1 MEASMLKFINISNFM
16 SYLFDDESQ
25 ALKAAEIVRAILEA
39 QSPRLSNVAEK
50 MDGKTEANYK
60 AIQRFISRADVKR
73 QLQRLFQEEAQ
84 FVIGDPTEMP
94 RYEAPKTSYVGT
106 LSDEKTPGYWLLVL
120 STPFRG
126 RAIPFHFITYS
137 SKTIGAQATS
147 RNQEHFRAF
156 AEIKALLG
164 NKPLVLDREFSYL
177 ELLERLVVE
186 QIQFVIR
193 LKLGD
198 KRKPTHFVD
207 ADGQPVKLYVQ
218 PGQKVIYRNVFYLGV
233 VKVNLI
239 GYWRKGL
246 STPLWVMTSLE
257 PEQGLQIYQARMKID
272 ESFRDCKDL
281 LHLPKVMNK
290 RQDNLE
296 KMIALA
302 LIAFVVGYLFGE
314 AVRDVCYGKLQ
325 PEQVGDHLLN
335 EDLDQVSANRK
346 WQLYSGL
353 FILLKQKPR
362 LPDETLSF
370 IAQSVAQLLPT
381 LIYGP
386 VRTFV

>member
-1 MEASMLKFINISNFM
+1 MLKFINISEFM
-16 SYLFDDESQ
+16 RYLFDDESQ
-25 ALKAAEIVRAILEA
+25 ALKGAKIVRALLDA
-39 QSPRLSNVAEK
+39 QSPRLSNIAEK
-50 MDGKTEANYK
+50 MDGKTDANYK
-60 AIQRFISRADVKR
+60 TTQRFIARVDVKR

-84 FVIGDPTEMP
+84 FVIGDPAQMP
-94 RYEAPKTSYVGT
+94 RYEAPKTAYVGT
-106 LSDEKTPGYWLLVL
+106 LSDEKTAGYWLLVL

-126 RAIPFHFITYS
+126 RAIPFHFTTYS

-164 NKPLVLDREFSYL
+164 EKPLVLDREFSYL
-177 ELLERLVVE
+177 ELLERLVIE

-207 ADGQPVKLYVQ
+207 ADGQPLKLYVQ

-246 STPLWVMTSLE
+246 SSPLWVMTSLE
-257 PEQGLQIYQARMKID
+257 PEQALEVYQARMKID

-281 LHLPKVMNK
+281 LHLPKVLNK
-290 RQDNLE
+290 HQDNLE

-314 AVRDVCYGKLQ
+314 AVRDVCYGKLE
-325 PEQVGDHLLN
+325 PDQVTAYLLS
-335 EDLDQVSANRK
+335 EVPDQVSANRK

-362 LPDETLSF
+362 LPEETLSS
-370 IAQSVAQLLPT
+370 IVQSVAQVLPA
-381 LIYGP
+381 LVYGP
-386 VRTFV
+386 VPTFV

>member
-1 MEASMLKFINISNFM
+1 MLKFINISNFM

-25 ALKAAEIVRAILEA
+25 ALKAAKIVRAILDA
-39 QSPRLSNVAEK
+39 QSPRLSNIAEK
-50 MDGKTEANYK
+50 MDGKSEANYK
-60 AIQRFISRADVKR
+60 AIQRFITRVDVKR

-137 SKTIGAQATS
+137 SKTIGTQATS

-164 NKPLVLDREFSYL
+164 DKPLVLDREFSYL
-177 ELLERLVVE
+177 ELLERLEIE

-198 KRKPTHFVD
+198 KRKQTHFVD

-218 PGQKVIYRNVFYLGV
+218 PGQQVIYRNVFYLGV

-246 STPLWVMTSLE
+246 SSPLWVMTSLE

-325 PEQVGDHLLN
+325 PEQVGDRLLN
-335 EDLDQVSANRK
+335 ENLDQVSANRK

-362 LPDETLSF
+362 LPDETLTF
-370 IAQSVAQLLPT
+370 IAQSVAQVLPI

>member
-1 MEASMLKFINISNFM
+1 MLKFINISDFM

-25 ALKAAEIVRAILEA
+25 ALKGAKIVRAILDA
-39 QSPRLSNVAEK
+39 QSPRLSNIAEK

-60 AIQRFISRADVKR
+60 AIQRFISRVDVKR
-73 QLQRLFQEEAQ
+73 QLLRLFQEEAQ

-164 NKPLVLDREFSYL
+164 DKPLVLDREFSYL
-177 ELLERLVVE
+177 ELLERLEVE

-198 KRKPTHFVD
+198 KRKQTHFVD

-257 PEQGLQIYQARMKID
+257 PEQGLQIYQGRIKID

-335 EDLDQVSANRK
+335 EDLDQLSANRK

-362 LPDETLSF
+362 LPDETLTF
-370 IAQSVAQLLPT
+370 IAQSVAQVLPT

-386 VRTFV
+386 VRSFV